1 MQLDHHGQQPIPN
14 HVAGPLPTE
23 NRHNI
28 AIVCSFKHGICSE
41 HYCRTS
47 NSTVPTKIYNYFSMT
62 AGDTMIQNGAN
73 SGVGESVIQL
83 AAAWG
88 VKTINIVRE
97 R

>member
-1 MQLDHHGQQPIPN
+1 
-14 HVAGPLPTE
+14 
-23 NRHNI
+23 
-28 AIVCSFKHGICSE
+28 
-41 HYCRTS
+41 
-47 NSTVPTKIYNYFSMT
+47 MT